1 MEVFIKKCDII
12 KQMDSKEKALKTAKL
27 LYDKKAQ
34 DITILELKDLTI
46 ITDYF
51 VICSAESTTQVKAL
65 TEYLEET
72 MKVEGYKPYAVEGFS
87 YAHWVL
93 MDYGDV
99 IVHIFLEETRR
110 FYDLERLWLDAPR
123 IQTEFT
129 LDKSRAVYR

>member
-1 MEVFIKKCDII
+1 
-12 KQMDSKEKALKTAKL
+12 MDSKEKALKIAKF
-27 LYDKKAQ
+27 LYEKKAQ
-34 DITILELKDLTI
+34 DIVILELKDLTI

-51 VICSAESTTQVKAL
+51 VICSAESTTQVRAL

-72 MKVEGYKPYAVEGFS
+72 LSAEEYKPYSIEGSS

-123 IQTEFT
+123 IHTDFT
-129 LDKSRAVYR
+129 LDKSRVAYK

>member
-1 MEVFIKKCDII
+1 MN
-12 KQMDSKEKALKTAKL
+12 SKEKALKTAKL
-27 LYDKKAQ
+27 LHDKKAQ

-72 MKVEGYKPYAVEGFS
+72 MELEGYKPYGIEGFS

-99 IVHIFLEETRR
+99 IVHIFLEETRK

-123 IQTEFT
+123 IQAEFT
-129 LDKSRAVYR
+129 SDKSRVAYR

>member
-1 MEVFIKKCDII
+1 
-12 KQMDSKEKALKTAKL
+12 MDAKEKALKIAEIL
-27 LYDKKAQ
+27 HDKKAQ
-34 DITILELKDLTI
+34 DIKILELKDLTI

-65 TEYLEET
+65 AEYLQET
-72 MKVEGYKPYAVEGFS
+72 EQLESCKLYGIEGFS

-110 FYDLERLWLDAPR
+110 YYDLERLWLDAPR
-123 IQTEFT
+123 IQIEKITS
-129 LDKSRAVYR
+129 DKSLAVYR

>member
-1 MEVFIKKCDII
+1 MDA
-12 KQMDSKEKALKTAKL
+12 KQKALKTAKFL
-27 LYDKKAQ
+27 HDKKAQ
-34 DITILELKDLTI
+34 DIQILELKDLTI

-65 TEYLEET
+65 TEYLQES
-72 MKVEGYKPYAVEGFS
+72 MGKEGYTPYGIEGFS

-110 FYDLERLWLDAPR
+110 YYDLERLWLDAPR
-123 IQTEFT
+123 IKIEETIS
-129 LDKSRAVYR
+129 DKNRAVYI

>member
-1 MEVFIKKCDII
+1 
-12 KQMDSKEKALKTAKL
+12 MDSKEKALKIAKF
-27 LYDKKAQ
+27 LYEKKAQ
-34 DITILELKDLTI
+34 DIVILELKDLTI

-51 VICSAESTTQVKAL
+51 VICSAESTTQVRAL

-72 MKVEGYKPYAVEGFS
+72 LSAEEYKPYSIEGSS

-129 LDKSRAVYR
+129 LDKSRVAYK

>member
-1 MEVFIKKCDII
+1 MDA
-12 KQMDSKEKALKTAKL
+12 KQKALKTAKFL
-27 LYDKKAQ
+27 HDKKAQ
-34 DITILELKDLTI
+34 DIQILELKDLTI

-65 TEYLEET
+65 TEYLQESME
-72 MKVEGYKPYAVEGFS
+72 KEGYTPYGIEGFS

-110 FYDLERLWLDAPR
+110 YYDLERLWLDAPR
-123 IQTEFT
+123 IKIEETIS
-129 LDKSRAVYR
+129 DRNRAVYR

>member
-1 MEVFIKKCDII
+1 MN
-12 KQMDSKEKALKTAKL
+12 SKEKALTTAKL
-27 LYDKKAQ
+27 LHDKKAQ

-65 TEYLEET
+65 TEYVEET
-72 MKVEGYKPYAVEGFS
+72 MKQYGYIPYGIEGFS

-99 IVHIFLEETRR
+99 IVHIFLEDTRR
-110 FYDLERLWLDAPR
+110 YYDLERLWLDAPR
-123 IQTEFT
+123 IQVEKITS
-129 LDKSRAVYR
+129 DKSRVAYR